1 MDSNCPPKSGILNK
15 SKQIVLD
22 ETEQICNSNSPFSIE
37 NASLSNNNNSNISS
51 NIATNATKANPKK
64 KWKCSHCTYENWPS
78 ALKCTICL
86 CTKTTTNSSA
96 NTSTTTALSNHDP
109 SSMIRAKHV
118 NKTKTKKNRLMNS
131 SKSLHNFKAK
141 LNPSSPTKESTIA
154 ADNANSIKDIYHLA
168 NLSIGSTNE
177 ANTAQTV
184 RIEEPVSS
192 ESGESA
198 PKWSCS
204 VCTYLN
210 WPKSLKCVQC
220 YTIRTAVSES
230 SHDTAGND
238 RSKTSTPVSRSLCNS
253 PCTIPK
259 KETPVLSST
268 KLG

>member
-1 MDSNCPPKSGILNK
+1 MDSNCPPKSGMLNK

-22 ETEQICNSNSPFSIE
+22 ETEQICNGNSPFSIE
-37 NASLSNNNNSNISS
+37 NTSLSNNSSSS

-86 CTKTTTNSSA
+86 CTKTTNSAA
-96 NTSTTTALSNHDP
+96 NTSTTLSNHDP
-109 SSMIRAKHV
+109 SSVIRAKHV
-118 NKTKTKKNRLMNS
+118 NKTKAKKNRLMNS
-131 SKSLHNFKAK
+131 SKSLHNFKVK
-141 LNPSSPTKESTIA
+141 QNPSSPTKESTLA
-154 ADNANSIKDIYHLA
+154 ADNAHSIKDIYHLA

-230 SHDTAGND
+230 SHDTAGNS
-238 RSKTSTPVSRSLCNS
+238 SKTSTPVSRSLCNS